1 MFSQVFVF
9 FINLDDVSVV
19 AGIGAISDS
28 SSYVTLDEMGHDTL
42 FEQMSK
48 SQLANEKS
56 GPPKS
61 RTKLR

>member
-1 MFSQVFVF
+1 MFFV
-9 FINLDDVSVV
+9 NLDDVSVV
-19 AGIGAISDS
+19 TDTEAISDS
-28 SSYVTLDEMGHDTL
+28 SSYVTLDEIGHDTL

-61 RTKLR
+61 RIKLR